1 MWIYQESSN
10 PATAPLPLPERSA
23 EHAPETLEIVCK
35 EIPAST
41 EPLPL
46 KQQNAA
52 PAELLEMPAK
62 VRKRHFPA
70 SRDCVLLAGAYLF
83 GTFLAGVLQALCD
96 GAEMDTLSYYLTC
109 WQELFSASDPAHLPQ
124 LFGAEVGTIFGALVV
139 LFFLGLSALGPVMI
153 FLFVMLYG
161 AGSGLLFAQLTAGMT
176 PKTFLLFA
184 WAAGIPAAIAAGG
197 LCLFGASALQVSS
210 RIQAF
215 SFGRKGG
222 IPPRAGAGL
231 LAGQFAVVA
240 TAFLPLCGAA
250 TGLAYLAYKVVS
262 Q

>member
-1 MWIYQESSN
+1 MWIYQEASN
-10 PATAPLPLPERSA
+10 APESPLSLPERSA
-23 EHAPETLEIVCK
+23 EHAPETLEIACK
-35 EIPAST
+35 EIQSST

-46 KQQNAA
+46 KQQNT
-52 PAELLEMPAK
+52 PEELLEMPAK
-62 VRKRHFPA
+62 ARKRHFPA

-96 GAEMDTLSYYLTC
+96 GTEMDTLSYYLTC
-109 WQELFSASDPAHLPQ
+109 WQDLFSTSDPGHLPQ
-124 LFGAEVGTIFGALVV
+124 LFGAEFGTIFGALTV

-161 AGSGLLFAQLTAGMT
+161 AGASLLFAQMTAGMM
-176 PKTFLLFA
+176 PQTFLLFA
-184 WAAGIPAAIAAGG
+184 GAAGIPAAIAAGG

-215 SFGRKGG
+215 SFGREGG

-231 LAGQFAVVA
+231 LAGQFAVAA

-250 TGLAYLAYKVVS
+250 TGLAYLACKIVS